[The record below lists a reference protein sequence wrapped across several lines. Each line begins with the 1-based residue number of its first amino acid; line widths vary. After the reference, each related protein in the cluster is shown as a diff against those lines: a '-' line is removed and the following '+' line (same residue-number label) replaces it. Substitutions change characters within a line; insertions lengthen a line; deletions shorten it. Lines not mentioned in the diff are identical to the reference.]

1 MKNKLIAQRYVRA
14 ILANISSDQNDSIL
28 NDVAMLDLIFID
40 EVKQKL
46 CSKLLRN
53 NKKKELASLL
63 VEGTENKEL
72 WLSLL
77 LLLVDKNRLSVISEI
92 LSGIDDAVLAAQNKE
107 RVLLKLATEQKPEIV
122 DSIKARVARI
132 LNKEVIFKIEIDP
145 ELIGGFEAIS
155 DSKIINA
162 SVKNSLEKFI
172 SGR

>member
-1 MKNKLIAQRYVRA
+1 M
-14 ILANISSDQNDSIL
+14 
-28 NDVAMLDLIFID
+28 
-40 EVKQKL
+40 
-46 CSKLLRN
+46 
-53 NKKKELASLL
+53 
-63 VEGTENKEL
+63 
-72 WLSLL
+72 
-77 LLLVDKNRLSVISEI
+77 VDKNRLSVISEI